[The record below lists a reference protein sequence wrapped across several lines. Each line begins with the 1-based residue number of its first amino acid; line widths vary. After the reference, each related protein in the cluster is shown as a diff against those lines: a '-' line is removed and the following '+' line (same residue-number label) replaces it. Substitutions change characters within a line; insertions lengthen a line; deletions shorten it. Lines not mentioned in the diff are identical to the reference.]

1 MIRRVAPAILFVV
14 LVACGGSSGP
24 SLPSV
29 TYTVS
34 GSAREVSVTYANASE
49 GTSQATVSVPWSH
62 SFTCTKSGQFLYISA
77 QNQGQTGTVTVRI
90 TKGGTTYKESTSS
103 GAFVIAT
110 ASGDCS

>member
-1 MIRRVAPAILFVV
+1 MIRRS
-14 LVACGGSSGP
+14 LVALSLVALAGCGGSSGP

-29 TYTVS
+29 TYNVS
-34 GSAREVSVTYANASE
+34 GSAREVAVTYANASE

-90 TKGGTTYKESTSS
+90 TKSGTTYKESTSS